1 MAYYFLFPEKDTTLY
16 SHPDRI
22 YSNTGKDEIIE
33 LAKEK
38 SVVTGLYYPS
48 RILVKFKNEELKT
61 VIRDVVGSTKFN
73 NGNAQVSLQLMASE
87 HKSLT
92 QILNI
97 ETFPVSQSWMQGSDK
112 YLDIK
117 QGITSSNGASWRYTD
132 DTNYRTEWTTAS
144 FGNAS
149 TGSINSNTIQEGGG
163 TWYTG
168 SELSLIHI

>member
-22 YSNTGKDEIIE
+22 YANTGKDEILE

-38 SVVTGLYYPS
+38 STVTGLYYPS
-48 RILVKFKNEELKT
+48 RILVKFRNEEIKT
-61 VIRDVVGSTKFN
+61 AIRDVVGSTRFN

-87 HKSLT
+87 HRSLT

-97 ETFPVSQSWMQGSDK
+97 ETFAVSQSWMQGSDK

-117 QGITSSNGASWRYTD
+117 
-132 DTNYRTEWTTAS
+132 
-144 FGNAS
+144 
-149 TGSINSNTIQEGGG
+149 
-163 TWYTG
+163 
-168 SELSLIHI
+168 